1 MSHFDEQRETILK
14 EYFELLRFPT
24 IGAEPT
30 RLKDCVDCAMWLK
43 KWLTPQGFAVE
54 LMQAPKMLGTPPI
67 LFAERKGDEGA
78 PTVLFYGH
86 YDVQPADP
94 LEAWNTPPFE
104 PTLKDDQR
112 VYCRGAQDDKG
123 QFFAFL
129 CGMRNFLAKYGALG
143 ERALPVCSQDG
154 RAGAPRP
161 PQGEDGRARS
171 PSAPHPIP
179 TIKIVLEGQEE
190 SGSTALTALAPTI
203 KDRLRADVLLVC
215 DTGAGAD
222 FRPAIVAGL
231 RGVSHFT
238 VRLEAANY
246 DLHSG
251 EHGGIAPNPAQGMAE
266 LIASLHNP
274 DGSIAVRGF
283 CDHVVPPTDEERAA
297 AESAAVSPEEYE
309 KITGVPP
316 VGGEQ
321 GLTLTERNSFRPTI
335 EVNGIHTGYGGPG
348 SKTVIPAGAL
358 AKISMR
364 LVPDQNPDEVMA
376 ALERH
381 LKQHT
386 PRGMKLFIEDLTG
399 GAAGFRLPLASPV
412 FRLAASV
419 LEKIDPRGAVFQWDG
434 ASIPVVSTLKACSG
448 AAPLLVGFGQP
459 EDHMHSPNESYG
471 LNQFARAMAWA
482 EKILAALAD

>member
-1 MSHFDEQRETILK
+1 MSSFDEQRESILK

-24 IGAEPT
+24 IGAEPM

-43 KWLTPQGFAVE
+43 KWLVPQGFAVE
-54 LMQAPKMLGTPPI
+54 LMQSPKMLGTPPV
-67 LFAERKGDEGA
+67 LLAERKGTEGA
-78 PTVLFYGH
+78 PTILFYGH
-86 YDVQPADP
+86 YDVQPPDP
-94 LEAWNTPPFE
+94 LEAWETPPFE
-104 PTLKDDQR
+104 PTIKDNQR

-123 QFFAFL
+123 QFFSFL
-129 CGMRNFLAKYGALG
+129 CGMRNFLDSRMGT
-143 ERALPVCSQDG
+143 V
-154 RAGAPRP
+154 
-161 PQGEDGRARS
+161 
-171 PSAPHPIP
+171 P

-190 SGSTALTALAPTI
+190 SGSTALAALAPTI

-215 DTGAGAD
+215 DTSAAAEM
-222 FRPAIVAGL
+222 RPAIVAGL

-309 KITGVPP
+309 KTTGVAP
-316 VGGEQ
+316 VGGEA

-358 AKISMR
+358 AKLSMR
-364 LVPDQNPDEVMA
+364 LVPDQNPDDVMA
-376 ALERH
+376 AVSRH
-381 LKQHT
+381 LRQHT

-399 GAAGFRLPLASPV
+399 EAAGFRLPLASPV

-419 LEKIDPRGAVFQWDG
+419 LEELDPRGAVYQWDG
-434 ASIPVVSTLKACSG
+434 ASIPVVSTLKTCSG

-459 EDHMHSPNESYG
+459 EDRIHAPNESFG

>member
-1 MSHFDEQRETILK
+1 MSNFDEQRETILK

-24 IGAEPT
+24 IGAEPM

-43 KWLTPQGFAVE
+43 KWLVPQGFAVE
-54 LMQAPKMLGTPPI
+54 LMQAPKMLGTPPV
-67 LFAERKGDEGA
+67 LLAERKGTEGA
-78 PTVLFYGH
+78 PTILFYGH
-86 YDVQPADP
+86 YDVQPPDP
-94 LEAWNTPPFE
+94 LEAWETPPFE
-104 PTLKDDQR
+104 PTLKDNQR

-123 QFFAFL
+123 QFFSFL
-129 CGMRNFLAKYGALG
+129 CGMRNFLISRMGT
-143 ERALPVCSQDG
+143 V
-154 RAGAPRP
+154 
-161 PQGEDGRARS
+161 
-171 PSAPHPIP
+171 P

-190 SGSTALTALAPTI
+190 SGSTALAALAPTI

-215 DTGAGAD
+215 DTSAAAEM
-222 FRPAIVAGL
+222 RPAIVAGL

-309 KITGVPP
+309 KTTGVAP
-316 VGGEQ
+316 VGGEA

-358 AKISMR
+358 AKLSMR
-364 LVPDQNPDEVMA
+364 LVPDQNPDDVMA
-376 ALERH
+376 AVSRH
-381 LKQHT
+381 LRQHT

-399 GAAGFRLPLASPV
+399 EAAGFRLPLASPV
-412 FRLAASV
+412 FRL
-419 LEKIDPRGAVFQWDG
+419 G
-434 ASIPVVSTLKACSG
+434 ASIPVVSTLKTCSG

-459 EDHMHSPNESYG
+459 EDRIHAPNESFG

>member
-1 MSHFDEQRETILK
+1 MSAFDEQREAILK

-24 IGAEPT
+24 IGAEPM

-43 KWLTPQGFAVE
+43 KWLVPQGFAVE
-54 LMQAPKMLGTPPI
+54 LMQAAKMLGTPPI
-67 LFAERKGDEGA
+67 LLAERKGTEGA

-86 YDVQPADP
+86 YDVQPPDP
-94 LEAWNTPPFE
+94 LDAWETPPFE

-123 QFFAFL
+123 QFFSFL
-129 CGMRNFLAKYGALG
+129 CGMRNFLAKCGGLG
-143 ERALPVCSQDG
+143 EAALPVCAQDG
-154 RAGAPRP
+154 RAGAPRA
-161 PQGEDGRARS
+161 PQAV
-171 PSAPHPIP
+171 P

-190 SGSTALTALAPTI
+190 SGSTALAALAPTI

-215 DTGAGAD
+215 DTSAAAEM
-222 FRPAIVAGL
+222 RPAIVAGL

-266 LIASLHNP
+266 LVASLHNP

-316 VGGEQ
+316 VGGEE

-335 EVNGIHTGYGGPG
+335 EVNGIHSGYGGPG
-348 SKTVIPAGAL
+348 SKTVIPASAL

-364 LVPDQNPDEVMA
+364 LVPDQNPGEAMA
-376 ALERH
+376 VVERH

-399 GAAGFRLPLASPV
+399 EAAGFRLPLASPV

-419 LEKIDPRGAVFQWDG
+419 LEEIDPRGAVYQWDG
-434 ASIPVVSTLKACSG
+434 ASIPVVSTLKTCSG

-459 EDHMHSPNESYG
+459 EDRIHSPNESYG

-482 EKILAALAD
+482 EKILAAL

>member
-1 MSHFDEQRETILK
+1 MSAFDEQREAILK

-24 IGAEPT
+24 IGAEPM

-43 KWLTPQGFAVE
+43 KWLVPQGFAVE
-54 LMQAPKMLGTPPI
+54 LMQAAKMLGTPPI
-67 LFAERKGDEGA
+67 LLAERKGTEGA

-86 YDVQPADP
+86 YDVQPPDP
-94 LEAWNTPPFE
+94 LDAWETPPFE

-123 QFFAFL
+123 QFFSFL
-129 CGMRNFLAKYGALG
+129 CGMRNFLA
-143 ERALPVCSQDG
+143 
-154 RAGAPRP
+154 RP
-161 PQGEDGRARS
+161 PQAV
-171 PSAPHPIP
+171 P

-190 SGSTALTALAPTI
+190 SGSTALAALAPTI

-215 DTGAGAD
+215 DTSAAAEM
-222 FRPAIVAGL
+222 RPAIVAGL

-266 LIASLHNP
+266 LVASLHNP

-316 VGGEQ
+316 VGGEE

-335 EVNGIHTGYGGPG
+335 EVNGIHSGYGGPG
-348 SKTVIPAGAL
+348 SKTVIPASAL
-358 AKISMR
+358 AKISIR
-364 LVPDQNPDEVMA
+364 LVPDQNPGEAMA
-376 ALERH
+376 VVERH

-399 GAAGFRLPLASPV
+399 EAAGFRLPLASPV

-419 LEKIDPRGAVFQWDG
+419 LEEIDPRGAVYQWDG
-434 ASIPVVSTLKACSG
+434 ASIPVVSTLKTCSG

-459 EDHMHSPNESYG
+459 EDRIHSPNESYG

-482 EKILAALAD
+482 EKILAALVG

>member
-1 MSHFDEQRETILK
+1 MSAFDEQREAILK

-24 IGAEPT
+24 IGAEPM

-43 KWLTPQGFAVE
+43 KWLVPQGFAVE
-54 LMQAPKMLGTPPI
+54 LMQAAKMLGTPPI
-67 LFAERKGDEGA
+67 LLAERKGTEGA

-86 YDVQPADP
+86 YDVQPPDP
-94 LEAWNTPPFE
+94 LDAWETPPFE

-123 QFFAFL
+123 QFFSFL
-129 CGMRNFLAKYGALG
+129 CGMRNFLRGRLETRDERREG
-143 ERALPVCSQDG
+143 EDERHET
-154 RAGAPRP
+154 RGAPV
-161 PQGEDGRARS
+161 
-171 PSAPHPIP
+171 P

-190 SGSTALTALAPTI
+190 SGSTALAALAPTI

-215 DTGAGAD
+215 DTSAAAD
-222 FRPAIVAGL
+222 LRPAIVAGL

-266 LIASLHNP
+266 LVASLHNP

-316 VGGEQ
+316 VGGEE

-335 EVNGIHTGYGGPG
+335 EVNGIHSGYGGPG
-348 SKTVIPAGAL
+348 SKTVIPASAL

-364 LVPDQNPDEVMA
+364 LVPDQNPGEAMA
-376 ALERH
+376 VVERH

-399 GAAGFRLPLASPV
+399 EAAGFRLPLASPV

-419 LEKIDPRGAVFQWDG
+419 LEEIDPRGAVYQWDG
-434 ASIPVVSTLKACSG
+434 ASIPVVSTLKTCSG

-459 EDHMHSPNESYG
+459 EDRIHSPNESYG

-482 EKILAALAD
+482 EKILAALVG

>member
-1 MSHFDEQRETILK
+1 MQQINLGEQQETILK

-24 IGAEPT
+24 VGAEPT

-43 KWLTPQGFAVE
+43 KWLAPQGFAVE

-104 PTLKDDQR
+104 PTLKDNQR

-129 CGMRNFLAKYGALG
+129 CGMRKFLASHT
-143 ERALPVCSQDG
+143 ETV
-154 RAGAPRP
+154 
-161 PQGEDGRARS
+161 
-171 PSAPHPIP
+171 P

-348 SKTVIPAGAL
+348 
-358 AKISMR
+358 
-364 LVPDQNPDEVMA
+364 
-376 ALERH
+376 
-381 LKQHT
+381 
-386 PRGMKLFIEDLTG
+386 
-399 GAAGFRLPLASPV
+399 
-412 FRLAASV
+412 
-419 LEKIDPRGAVFQWDG
+419 
-434 ASIPVVSTLKACSG
+434 
-448 AAPLLVGFGQP
+448 
-459 EDHMHSPNESYG
+459 
-471 LNQFARAMAWA
+471 
-482 EKILAALAD
+482 

>member
-1 MSHFDEQRETILK
+1 MSSFDEQRESILK

-24 IGAEPT
+24 IGAEPM

-43 KWLTPQGFAVE
+43 KWLVPQGFAVE
-54 LMQAPKMLGTPPI
+54 LMQAPKMLGTPPV
-67 LFAERKGDEGA
+67 LLAERKGTEGA
-78 PTVLFYGH
+78 PTILFYGH
-86 YDVQPADP
+86 YDVQPPDP
-94 LEAWNTPPFE
+94 LEAWETPPFE
-104 PTLKDDQR
+104 PTLKDNQR

-123 QFFAFL
+123 QFFSFL
-129 CGMRNFLAKYGALG
+129 CGMRNFLISRMGT
-143 ERALPVCSQDG
+143 V
-154 RAGAPRP
+154 
-161 PQGEDGRARS
+161 
-171 PSAPHPIP
+171 P

-190 SGSTALTALAPTI
+190 SGSTALAALAPTI

-215 DTGAGAD
+215 DTSAAAEM
-222 FRPAIVAGL
+222 RPAIVAGL

-297 AESAAVSPEEYE
+297 AESAAVTPEEYE
-309 KITGVPP
+309 KVTGVAP
-316 VGGEQ
+316 VGGEA

-358 AKISMR
+358 AKLSMR
-364 LVPDQNPDEVMA
+364 LVPDQNPDDVMA
-376 ALERH
+376 AVSRH
-381 LKQHT
+381 LRQHT

-399 GAAGFRLPLASPV
+399 EAAGFRLPLASPV

-419 LEKIDPRGAVFQWDG
+419 LEELDPRGAVYQWDG
-434 ASIPVVSTLKACSG
+434 ASIPVVSTLKTCSG

-459 EDHMHSPNESYG
+459 EDRIHAPNESFG

>member
-1 MSHFDEQRETILK
+1 MSNFDEQRESILK

-24 IGAEPT
+24 IGAEPM
-30 RLKDCVDCAMWLK
+30 RLKDCVACALWLK

-67 LFAERKGDEGA
+67 LLAERKGTEGA

-86 YDVQPADP
+86 YDVQPPDP
-94 LEAWNTPPFE
+94 LDAWETPPFE
-104 PTLKDDQR
+104 PTLKDNGR

-123 QFFAFL
+123 QFFSFL
-129 CGMRNFLAKYGALG
+129 CGMRSFLRSREGG
-143 ERALPVCSQDG
+143 RETRDERREGGDERRETRGGTV
-154 RAGAPRP
+154 
-161 PQGEDGRARS
+161 
-171 PSAPHPIP
+171 P

-190 SGSTALTALAPTI
+190 SGSTALAALAPTI

-215 DTGAGAD
+215 DTSAAAD
-222 FRPAIVAGL
+222 LRPAIVAGL

-297 AESAAVSPEEYE
+297 AERAAVTPEEYE
-309 KITGVPP
+309 KTTGVAPG
-316 VGGEQ
+316 GGEE
-321 GLTLTERNSFRPTI
+321 GLTLTERNSFRPTS
-335 EVNGIHTGYGGPG
+335 EANGIHSGYGGPG

-358 AKISMR
+358 AKLSMR

-376 ALERH
+376 AVERH
-381 LKQHT
+381 LKLHT

-399 GAAGFRLPLASPV
+399 EAAGFRLPLASPV

-419 LEKIDPRGAVFQWDG
+419 LEELDPRGAVYQWDG
-434 ASIPVVSTLKACSG
+434 ASIPVVSTLKTCSG

-459 EDHMHSPNESYG
+459 EDRIHAPNESFG

>member
-1 MSHFDEQRETILK
+1 MSSFDEQRETILK

-24 IGAEPT
+24 IGAEPM

-43 KWLTPQGFAVE
+43 KWLVPQGFTVE

-67 LFAERKGDEGA
+67 LLAERKGTEGA

-86 YDVQPADP
+86 YDVQPPDP
-94 LEAWNTPPFE
+94 LDAWETPPFE

-123 QFFAFL
+123 QFFSFL
-129 CGMRNFLAKYGALG
+129 CGLRSFLKSREGRQETRD
-143 ERALPVCSQDG
+143 ERREGGDERRETG
-154 RAGAPRP
+154 G
-161 PQGEDGRARS
+161 GT
-171 PSAPHPIP
+171 IP

-190 SGSTALTALAPTI
+190 SGSTALAALAPTI

-215 DTGAGAD
+215 DTSAAAEM
-222 FRPAIVAGL
+222 RPAIVAGL

-238 VRLEAANY
+238 VRLEAASY

-297 AESAAVSPEEYE
+297 AESAAVTPEEYE
-309 KITGVPP
+309 KTTGVAP
-316 VGGEQ
+316 VGGEE

-358 AKISMR
+358 AKLSMR
-364 LVPDQNPDEVMA
+364 LVPNQNPDEVMA
-376 ALERH
+376 AMERH

-399 GAAGFRLPLASPV
+399 EAPGFRLPLASPV

-419 LEKIDPRGAVFQWDG
+419 LEELDPRGAVYQWDG
-434 ASIPVVSTLKACSG
+434 ASIPVVSTLKTCSG

-459 EDHMHSPNESYG
+459 EDRIHSPNESYG
-471 LNQFARAMAWA
+471 LNQFARAMAWG

>member
-1 MSHFDEQRETILK
+1 MSTFDEQREAILK

-24 IGAEPT
+24 VGAEPT

-43 KWLTPQGFAVE
+43 KWLAPQGFAVE

-67 LFAERKGDEGA
+67 LFAERKGTEGA

-86 YDVQPADP
+86 YDVQPPDP
-94 LEAWNTPPFE
+94 LDAWETPPFE
-104 PTLKDDQR
+104 PTLKDNQR
-112 VYCRGAQDDKG
+112 VYCRGSQDDKG

-129 CGMRNFLAKYGALG
+129 CGMRIFLTSHT
-143 ERALPVCSQDG
+143 ETV
-154 RAGAPRP
+154 
-161 PQGEDGRARS
+161 
-171 PSAPHPIP
+171 P
-179 TIKIVLEGQEE
+179 TLKIVLEGQEE

-215 DTGAGAD
+215 DTGAAAEL
-222 FRPAIVAGL
+222 RPAIMAGL

-238 VRLEAANY
+238 VRLEAASY

-321 GLTLTERNSFRPTI
+321 GLSLTERNSFRPTI

-364 LVPDQNPDEVMA
+364 LVPNQNPDDVMA
-376 ALERH
+376 AVERH

-419 LEKIDPRGAVFQWDG
+419 LEELDPRGAVFQWDG

-482 EKILAALAD
+482 EKILVALAD

>member
-1 MSHFDEQRETILK
+1 MSTFDEQREVILK

-24 IGAEPT
+24 VGAEPT

-43 KWLTPQGFAVE
+43 KWLAPQGFAVE

-67 LFAERKGDEGA
+67 LFAERKGTEGA

-86 YDVQPADP
+86 YDVQPPDP
-94 LEAWNTPPFE
+94 LDAWETPPFE
-104 PTLKDDQR
+104 PTLKDNQR
-112 VYCRGAQDDKG
+112 VYCRGSQDDKG

-129 CGMRNFLAKYGALG
+129 CGMRNFLASHT
-143 ERALPVCSQDG
+143 ETV
-154 RAGAPRP
+154 
-161 PQGEDGRARS
+161 
-171 PSAPHPIP
+171 P

-215 DTGAGAD
+215 DTGAAAEL
-222 FRPAIVAGL
+222 RPAIMAGL

-321 GLTLTERNSFRPTI
+321 GLSLTERNSFRPTI

-419 LEKIDPRGAVFQWDG
+419 LEELDPRGAVFQWDG

>member
-1 MSHFDEQRETILK
+1 MSTFDEQRETILK

-24 IGAEPT
+24 IGAEPM

-43 KWLTPQGFAVE
+43 KWLVPQGFAVE

-67 LFAERKGDEGA
+67 LLAERKGTEGA
-78 PTVLFYGH
+78 PTILFYGH
-86 YDVQPADP
+86 YDVQPPDP
-94 LEAWNTPPFE
+94 LDAWETPPFE

-123 QFFAFL
+123 QFFSFL
-129 CGMRNFLAKYGALG
+129 CGMRNFLA
-143 ERALPVCSQDG
+143 RA
-154 RAGAPRP
+154 
-161 PQGEDGRARS
+161 PQAV
-171 PSAPHPIP
+171 P

-190 SGSTALTALAPTI
+190 SGSTALAALAPTI

-215 DTGAGAD
+215 DTSAAAD
-222 FRPAIVAGL
+222 LRPAIVAGL

-309 KITGVPP
+309 KTTGVAP
-316 VGGEQ
+316 VGGEA

-364 LVPDQNPDEVMA
+364 LVPDQNPGEAMA
-376 ALERH
+376 AVERH

-399 GAAGFRLPLASPV
+399 EAAGFRLPLASPV

-419 LEKIDPRGAVFQWDG
+419 VEEIDPRGAVYQWDG
-434 ASIPVVSTLKACSG
+434 ASIPVVSTLKTCSG

-459 EDHMHSPNESYG
+459 EDRIHSPNESYG

-482 EKILAALAD
+482 EKILAALTD

>member
-1 MSHFDEQRETILK
+1 MSSFDEQRETILK

-24 IGAEPT
+24 IGAEPM

-43 KWLTPQGFAVE
+43 KWLVPQGFAVE
-54 LMQAPKMLGTPPI
+54 LMQAPKMLGTPPV
-67 LFAERKGDEGA
+67 LLAERKGTEGA
-78 PTVLFYGH
+78 PTILFYGH
-86 YDVQPADP
+86 YDVQPPDP
-94 LEAWNTPPFE
+94 LEAWETPPFE
-104 PTLKDDQR
+104 PTLKDNQR

-123 QFFAFL
+123 QFFSFL
-129 CGMRNFLAKYGALG
+129 CGMRNFLISRMGT
-143 ERALPVCSQDG
+143 V
-154 RAGAPRP
+154 
-161 PQGEDGRARS
+161 
-171 PSAPHPIP
+171 P

-190 SGSTALTALAPTI
+190 SGSTALAALAPTI

-215 DTGAGAD
+215 DTSAAAEM
-222 FRPAIVAGL
+222 RPAIVAGL

-309 KITGVPP
+309 KTTGVAP
-316 VGGEQ
+316 VGGEA

-358 AKISMR
+358 AKLSMR
-364 LVPDQNPDEVMA
+364 LVPDQNPDDVMA
-376 ALERH
+376 AVSRH
-381 LKQHT
+381 LRQHT

-399 GAAGFRLPLASPV
+399 EAAGFRLPLASPV

-419 LEKIDPRGAVFQWDG
+419 LEELDPRGAVYQWDG
-434 ASIPVVSTLKACSG
+434 ASIPVVSTLKTCSG
-448 AAPLLVGFGQP
+448 AAPLLIGFGQP
-459 EDHMHSPNESYG
+459 EDRIHAPNESFG